1 MESIPCPL
9 CNSTGF
15 VPWLK
20 VSDRFDASGQRCWQ
34 LVQSSCSGLILLNPR
49 PEKGEIASFYRSPLY
64 DPFLHRGNI
73 ASLKERAYLAI
84 RSLLLR
90 YRVRLILSAPHK
102 PLNML
107 SILDIGSATGDLLNC
122 FRLRGV
128 PLAHL
133 AGVEPDAASASHARE
148 HFGLAI
154 SPSLG
159 EPGEPGRKFDRI
171 VLWHTLEHIHDLH
184 ETLSA
189 VTMLLEPDGVL
200 VLALPNPACAGAHR
214 YRESWVAYD
223 APRHLYHFMPG
234 TVAKLLE
241 PYGLHVVRQQPYFP
255 DAVYN
260 ALLSEELACRANGR
274 PFSGWR
280 MAGALC
286 RGALEAGSGILW
298 PGEGAGVLYFATLRP
313 RAFSSQVAA
322 IRLS

>member
-1 MESIPCPL
+1 M
-9 CNSTGF
+9 
-15 VPWLK
+15 
-20 VSDRFDASGQRCWQ
+20 
-34 LVQSSCSGLILLNPR
+34 LNPR
-49 PEKGEIASFYRSPLY
+49 PDRSEIASFYRSPHY

-73 ASLKERAYLAI
+73 TSLNERAYLAI

-90 YRVRLILSAPHK
+90 YRVRLILSSHHK

-122 FRLRGV
+122 FRHRGV

-148 HFGLAI
+148 HFGLAV

-159 EPGEPGRKFDRI
+159 ETLELGRKFDRI
-171 VLWHTLEHIHDLH
+171 VLWHTLEHLHDLH
-184 ETLSA
+184 ETLCA
-189 VTMLLEPDGVL
+189 VTLLLEPDGVV
-200 VLALPNPACAGAHR
+200 VLALPNPACTGASR

-241 PYGLHVVRQQPYFP
+241 PYGLCVARQQSYFP

-260 ALLSEELACRANGR
+260 ALLSEELACRAKGR
-274 PFSGWR
+274 QFSVWR
-280 MAGALC
+280 KAGALC
-286 RGALEAGSGILW
+286 RGTLDAGTGTLW
-298 PGEGAGVLYFATLRP
+298 PGEGAGVLYFATRRP
-313 RAFSSQVAA
+313 SAFSS
-322 IRLS
+322 